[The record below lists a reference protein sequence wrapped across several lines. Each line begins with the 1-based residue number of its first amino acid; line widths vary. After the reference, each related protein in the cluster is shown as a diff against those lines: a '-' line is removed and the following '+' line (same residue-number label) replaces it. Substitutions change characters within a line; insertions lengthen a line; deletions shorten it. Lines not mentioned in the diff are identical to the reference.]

1 MTFWNM
7 ALSAPLFV
15 AMAAGPAQAASTVE
29 SEKLLQTDRAWNG
42 RVYDPYPCGKVEL
55 SMLKIT
61 IPPHTSL
68 AWHRHTVPNAAFV
81 LSGSV
86 TVQDRDTGKSTT
98 VHAGEALAEM
108 VGAVHRGVN
117 DGDEPAVL
125 LVTYA
130 GIEGVPVTVVQPT
143 PDKATP

>member
-1 MTFWNM
+1 
-7 ALSAPLFV
+7 LGVLLF
-15 AMAAGPAQAASTVE
+15 AAAEASPAQAAPAVE

-42 RVYDPYPCGKVEL
+42 RVYGHYPRGKVEL

-68 AWHRHTVPNAAFV
+68 SWHKHTVPNAAFV

-86 TVQDRDTGKSTT
+86 TVQDGDTGKSTT

-125 LVTYA
+125 IVTYA
-130 GIEGVPVTVVQPT
+130 GIEGRPVTVVQPT
-143 PDKATP
+143 PRKPTP